1 VNYIASKCSAG
12 WQEHGEAEGV
22 VQCGDTYPKKQKNE
36 KKCWKWGFHLEKLLI
51 FRLSRFD
58 LY

>member
-36 KKCWKWGFHLEKLLI
+36 KK
-51 FRLSRFD
+51 
-58 LY
+58 